1 MGHKFTW
8 SAEWRDDKTWQ
19 LIAPPAFVKIDT
31 RPQMTIEE
39 TAVHTCGTKGVVWMP
54 GKASW
59 NETKITYDD
68 VENDEGGALFMRWVS
83 EQYRAL
89 DTTENRGWQSER
101 ATVVLRLHGGN
112 GEVLEVW
119 YLEDSFI
126 SSLDFGCPGYT
137 SSLDYELNVAV
148 RYSDVSY
155 STPDPATWMKPLT

>member
-19 LIAPPAFVKIDT
+19 LIAPPAPVKIDT
-31 RPQMTIEE
+31 RPLLTIEE
-39 TAVHTCGTKGVVWMP
+39 TAMQHGNNTAWIP
-54 GKASW
+54 GKSSW
-59 NETKITYDD
+59 NETKITYND

-89 DTTENRGWQSER
+89 DTTESRGWQSER

-119 YLEDSFI
+119 YLENSFI
-126 SSLDFGCPGYT
+126 TALDFGCPGYT
-137 SSLDYELNVAV
+137 GSVDYELNVAV

-155 STPDPATWMKPLT
+155 STPDPKTWLKPLT